1 MKRQVLVNM
10 RSEDTHHSDIYI
22 YIYTNTVLYIYICI
36 YVYIYIFTFRYLY
49 TYIDFS
55 DTPHVG
61 WDVGGTL
68 KRPKKSHF

>member
-10 RSEDTHHSDIYI
+10 RSEDTHHSDI